1 MDNLWEVPEPVD
13 YCPDELAAIAYGE
26 EIAPWVEKYKC
37 LGDLIKAKFSAPDV
51 FEELSLDGVPFD
63 FFFHNG
69 SSGPSF
75 SFSKAG
81 VGASRFPNFAELQLT
96 HDHGLRVLNDG
107 NGLHPPL
114 QPIQPYAFNDPRT
127 IPYSRQIR
135 SWLDPLLDHL
145 IAALSA

>member
-1 MDNLWEVPEPVD
+1 MDT
-13 YCPDELAAIAYGE
+13 PDEASAAIPFSQNELAAIAYGE

-51 FEELSLDGVPFD
+51 FDELSLDGVPFD

-96 HDHGLRVLNDG
+96 PDHGLRVLNDG

-135 SWLDPLLDHL
+135 NWLDPLLDHL